1 MPAFL
6 QLAHPEQYCVSNW
19 NLLDDPEIVA
29 YWMDLFATFP
39 ERFDKH
45 LLQDGLA
52 GDRFE
57 ERWRAFRADYD
68 RELAELRAGAEKAGV
83 LHTIDL
89 TRFRQRV
96 TGRHGFPDPYE
107 GVKRREN
114 RLAAEMYP
122 RIVAQLEAVPLPD
135 RWDLLLRGILAG
147 NMFDLGAP
155 DTIAM
160 YQRGEVDFV
169 RILANVPPRPWFV
182 DHADSVRER
191 LSGGAWRKAMF
202 FVDNAGTDIVLG
214 VMPLVREMARRGT
227 RVVLAPN
234 TKPAL
239 NDITIAELDPL
250 LADLSGRDSVLRDLV
265 AAGMLSTVP
274 SGGDTPLIDL
284 GRVSEECNAAAADV
298 DLVVLQGMGR
308 GVESNWTEEFKCDV
322 WRVAMLKD
330 RAVVKWMGAKL
341 FDPICRFDPA
351 QSPSR

>member
-1 MPAFL
+1 MPIFC
-6 QLAHPEQYCVSNW
+6 QLLHPERYCVSNW
-19 NLLDDPEIVA
+19 NLLDDPEIAA
-29 YWMDLFATFP
+29 YWLDLFATFP
-39 ERFDKH
+39 ERFDRH
-45 LLQDGLA
+45 LLEDGLA
-52 GDRFE
+52 GDHFE
-57 ERWRAFRADYD
+57 ERWRAFRAEYD
-68 RELAELRAGAEKAGV
+68 RQLAVLRAEAEKAGV

-96 TGRHGFPDPYE
+96 TSQFGFPDPYE

-114 RLAAEMYP
+114 RLAAGIYP
-122 RIVAQLEAVPLPD
+122 GILAQLDGVPLPD
-135 RWDLLLRGILAG
+135 RWALLLRGILAG
-147 NMFDLGAP
+147 NMFDLGSP

-182 DHADSVRER
+182 DHADSVLDR
-191 LSGGAWRKAMF
+191 LAARSWRKAMF

-214 VMPLVREMARRGT
+214 VVPLARQMALCGT

-234 TKPAL
+234 SKPAL
-239 NDITIAELDPL
+239 NDVTIAELNPL
-250 LADLSGRDSVLRDLV
+250 LENLACRDPVLRDLLHG
-265 AAGMLSTVP
+265 GMLSTVA

-284 GRVSEECNAAAADV
+284 GQVSEECNAAAVDV

-308 GVESNWTEEFKCDV
+308 GVESNWTEKFKCDV

-341 FDPICRFDPA
+341 FDPVCRLDVA
-351 QSPSR
+351 R